1 MAPPIRK
8 QKLDSADVAW
18 LRMDSPTNPMTIVGM
33 LAFGGKISIDEVKQL
48 LAERLLI
55 FERFR
60 QKIEMDGAPT
70 WVTDERFD
78 IDAHV
83 HRAGLPPPGD
93 KRTLEEFVGDLMSTP
108 LDLSKPPWQMHL
120 VEDYDGATVLVARLH
135 HTIGDGIAL
144 VQVLLS
150 LTDEHFAQLD
160 LAAIPTYGK
169 AVEEP
174 SLAESLLRPVSKTV
188 AGLGRAAGSVVG
200 GTFGLVRNPGKV
212 LDMLKE
218 GMSMG
223 AAASRIALLATD
235 SPTRFKGEV
244 GVTKRVAW
252 SGAIPLADVKSVC
265 EATGAKVNDVLLSSV
280 AGGLRRY
287 LLAVGEDVDGV
298 EVGSAIPVNIRPL
311 ARAFDLGNKFGL
323 VFLFLPLG
331 IGDARER
338 LREVQQRM
346 EMIKASAEPAVAY
359 AILQAIGA
367 GPALL
372 HREVVDLLSS
382 RTSAVMTNV
391 PGPQE
396 QLHML
401 GRPLSHLMFWVP
413 RAGTVGLGVSIISY
427 NGTVRLGVATDARL
441 TPDPQAIVRGL
452 HEEFDTLKALST
464 GDAAAAPGKRKA
476 RPKRQP
482 G

>member
-1 MAPPIRK
+1 
-8 QKLDSADVAW
+8 
-18 LRMDSPTNPMTIVGM
+18 
-33 LAFGGKISIDEVKQL
+33 
-48 LAERLLI
+48 
-55 FERFR
+55 
-60 QKIEMDGAPT
+60 
-70 WVTDERFD
+70 
-78 IDAHV
+78 
-83 HRAGLPPPGD
+83 
-93 KRTLEEFVGDLMSTP
+93 
-108 LDLSKPPWQMHL
+108 
-120 VEDYDGATVLVARLH
+120 
-135 HTIGDGIAL
+135 
-144 VQVLLS
+144 
-150 LTDEHFAQLD
+150 
-160 LAAIPTYGK
+160 
-169 AVEEP
+169 
-174 SLAESLLRPVSKTV
+174 
-188 AGLGRAAGSVVG
+188 
-200 GTFGLVRNPGKV
+200 
-212 LDMLKE
+212 
-218 GMSMG
+218 
-223 AAASRIALLATD
+223 
-235 SPTRFKGEV
+235 
-244 GVTKRVAW
+244 
-252 SGAIPLADVKSVC
+252 
-265 EATGAKVNDVLLSSV
+265 
-280 AGGLRRY
+280 
-287 LLAVGEDVDGV
+287 VGEDVDGV

>member
-1 MAPPIRK
+1 MPHAPRA

-18 LRMDSPTNPMTIVGM
+18 LRMDSPTNPMTIVG
-33 LAFGGKISIDEVKQL
+33 LLTFSGKVSIDEVKDML
-48 LAERLLI
+48 RERLLI

-60 QKIEMDGAPT
+60 QKIRRESTPT
-70 WVTDERFD
+70 WVTDEQFD

-108 LDLSKPPWQMHL
+108 LDLNKPPWQMHL
-120 VEDYDGATVLVARLH
+120 VEDYDGMTVLVARLH

-144 VQVLLS
+144 VRVLLS

-160 LAAIPTYGK
+160 HAQIPSYGRPIEQQTF
-169 AVEEP
+169 AD
-174 SLAESLLRPVSKTV
+174 SLLRPVGK
-188 AGLGRAAGSVVG
+188 AAGGLGKAAGTVLG
-200 GTFGLVRNPGKV
+200 GTLGLVKNPGKT
-212 LDMLKE
+212 LDWLKE
-218 GMSMG
+218 AMSMG

-252 SGAIPLADVKSVC
+252 SGPIPLADVKAVC
-265 EATGAKVNDVLLSSV
+265 SATGAKVNDVLLSSV

-287 LLAVGEDVDGV
+287 LLSVGDPVDEV
-298 EVGSAIPVNIRPL
+298 EIGSAIPVNIRPL
-311 ARAFDLGNKFGL
+311 SRAFDLGNKFGL
-323 VFLFLPLG
+323 VFLFLPIG

-338 LREVQQRM
+338 LREVQERM
-346 EMIKASAEPAVAY
+346 EMIKASAEPAVAF

-367 GPALL
+367 GPAAL

-396 QLHML
+396 QLHIL
-401 GRPLSHLMFWVP
+401 GRPLSHIMFWVP

-441 TPDPQAIVRGL
+441 TPDPQAIISGL
-452 HEEFDTLKALST
+452 HEEFDALKAMS
-464 GDAAAAPGKRKA
+464 AASSSEAAGRRKA
-476 RPKRQP
+476 ARSR
-482 G
+482 